1 MELELSALSVSIDG
15 ADLVREL
22 DLTVATG
29 EIVGLIGPNGS
40 GKSTV
45 LRCIYRALAPTGGVI
60 MIDGRPIAGLPPR
73 ATARSVAALTQDNGA
88 DLDFT
93 VAELIALG
101 RAPHQSGNRA
111 LSERE
116 RQLCADAME
125 RLELT
130 QLADRGIHGLSGGE
144 RQRVQLAR
152 VLVQEPKILI
162 LDEPTNHLD
171 LRHQVGALA
180 ALRGTGLTVLVVLH
194 DLNLAA
200 LVCDRLAVLES
211 GRLVRHGPPA
221 EVLTESLVRDVF
233 GIDTVIIP
241 HPVSGRPQLLHTL
254 STSSTTPPDPV
265 PKGS

>member
-1 MELELSALSVSIDG
+1 MELELSALSVTIDG
-15 ADLVREL
+15 AELVREL

-29 EIVGLIGPNGS
+29 EVVGLIGPNGS

-60 MIDGRPIAGLPPR
+60 MIDGRPIAGMPPR

-111 LSERE
+111 LSDRE
-116 RQLCADAME
+116 RRLCADAME

-130 QLADRGIHGLSGGE
+130 HLADRGIHSLSGGE

-152 VLVQEPKILI
+152 VLVQEPRILI

-171 LRHQVGALA
+171 LRHQVGALS
-180 ALRGTGLTVLVVLH
+180 ALRGTRLTVLVVLH

-200 LVCDRLAVLES
+200 LVCDRLAVLQA
-211 GRLVRHGPPA
+211 GRLVRHGSPA
-221 EVLTESLVRDVF
+221 EVLTESLVQDVF
-233 GIDTVIIP
+233 GIETVIIP
-241 HPVSGRPQLLHTL
+241 HPAGGRPQLLHTL
-254 STSSTTPPDPV
+254 SDPV

>member
-1 MELELSALSVSIDG
+1 MELELSALSVTIDG

-22 DLTVATG
+22 DLTVGTG
-29 EIVGLIGPNGS
+29 EVVGLIGPNGS

-60 MIDGRPIAGLPPR
+60 MIDGRPIAGMPPR
-73 ATARSVAALTQDNGA
+73 ATARHVAALTQDNGA

-111 LSERE
+111 LSDRE
-116 RQLCADAME
+116 RLLCLDAME

-130 QLADRGIHGLSGGE
+130 HLADRGIHGLSGGE

-152 VLVQEPKILI
+152 VLVQEPQILI

-180 ALRGTGLTVLVVLH
+180 ALRRSEQGGTGLTVLVVLH

-200 LVCDRLAVLES
+200 LVCDRLAVLRA
-211 GRLVRHGPPA
+211 GRLVRHGTPA

-233 GIDTVIIP
+233 GIETVIIP

-254 STSSTTPPDPV
+254 SDPV